1 MSHSKVSSTKTL
13 GRLRRLDMNMFIL
26 ASLLILLFG
35 SPALAAQEVKDDDFL
50 VVQTLWNL
58 EDQLLQLINEEGSRP
73 ERNVLRDLGIE
84 PKIYALISLLKIKHL
99 VEEGLAKVNTFHRN
113 QPYQSPFSIY

>member
-1 MSHSKVSSTKTL
+1 
-13 GRLRRLDMNMFIL
+13 MNMFIL

-73 ERNVLRDLGIE
+73 ERNVLQDLRIA
-84 PKIYALISLLKIKHL
+84 PKIHALISLLKIKDL

>member
-73 ERNVLRDLGIE
+73 ERNVLQDLRIA
-84 PKIYALISLLKIKHL
+84 PKIHALISLLKIKDL